1 MKIEDI
7 VKQIKDNP
15 IESKGELYHP
25 IPFPEFDGLTTS
37 SNPKGVY
44 EKWAIISKTLHSIF
58 GDKKDLR
65 VLDVG
70 ANAGFYTFNF
80 AKNGASVK
88 SFECHDRYKSIGK
101 DIAEAKKIPV
111 EWIPEAFHSQSLSE
125 NEHFDVA
132 LLLSVFQWM
141 AGGDIENKEALDSLK
156 LISNRSDYLF
166 FELNFNSGKSCLKT
180 KKWAHYAA
188 MIRFLEHSTS
198 YSNFKLV
205 GKTRLWGGR
214 KRYMILCSN
223 NTTFE
228 DKGYQAFIRKF
239 KF

>member
-1 MKIEDI
+1 MKIEEI

-25 IPFPEFDGLTTS
+25 IPFPEFEGLTTS

-44 EKWAIISKTLHSIF
+44 EKWEIITNTLNSVF
-58 GDKKDLR
+58 GDKKDLK

-70 ANAGFYTFNF
+70 SNAGFYTFNF

-101 DIAEAKKIPV
+101 DIAEAKKLAV
-111 EWIPEAFHSQSLSE
+111 EWIPEAFHRNSLNKS
-125 NEHFDVA
+125 EHFDVA

-141 AGGDIENKEALDSLK
+141 AGGDINDKEALASLR
-156 LISNRSDYLF
+156 LISDHSDYLF

-188 MIRFLEHSTS
+188 MIRFLKQSTS
-198 YSNFKLV
+198 YTHFKLV

-223 NTTFE
+223 NSKFE
-228 DKGYQAFIRKF
+228 DHGWQAFIRKF
-239 KF
+239 NF